1 MGSRV
6 RPLATPL
13 SLWSPWPTGGGEE
26 QETREGQ
33 REGQFW
39 KDCFVRHLFA
49 EVYITRKQKDT
60 GRSARFEGRV

>member
-13 SLWSPWPTGGGEE
+13 SLWSPWPTGEGEE
-26 QETREGQ
+26 QETREGH

-39 KDCFVRHLFA
+39 KDCFVLF
-49 EVYITRKQKDT
+49 VTFLLKCI
-60 GRSARFEGRV
+60 